1 MPTEPLQPAEPASDA
16 ELAKAAIKT
25 SFDRSAELYEETG
38 VAFFAPQGVELVAR
52 AAPKPGE
59 SVLDLGCGRGHCLF
73 PVAEAVGPAGRV
85 VGTDLSPRMVEL
97 CAADVAARGLGAYVR
112 VEVGDATAPA
122 FPPGSFDL
130 VTAGHVMFLVP
141 EPRLAMRA
149 IAALLRPGGRL
160 AMSTFGPSDAKF
172 AKTMEILYAHYEGPP
187 WNAPADRPFD
197 DGASITA
204 MLLEAGFA
212 DVRVEEVAYD
222 SRFDDLEHFWAWM
235 SSHGGRIL
243 MDLLSPARL
252 AEAKAVALAALA
264 GACEPDGGV
273 VNRSLV
279 RYTTAT
285 LPVG

>member
-1 MPTEPLQPAEPASDA
+1 MPEDGRSDA
-16 ELAKAAIKT
+16 ELAKAAIT
-25 SFDRSAELYEETG
+25 ESFDRSAEVYEQTG

-59 SVLDLGCGRGHCLF
+59 VVLDLGCGRGHCLF

-85 VGTDLSPRMVEL
+85 VGTDLSARMVEL
-97 CAADVAARGLGAYVR
+97 CGAEVAARGLDGYVR
-112 VEVGDATAPA
+112 VEVGDASAPD

-141 EPRLAMRA
+141 EPRPAVRA

-172 AKTMEILYAHYEGPP
+172 GKAMEVLYAHYEGPP
-187 WNAPADRPFD
+187 WNVPDDRPFD

-204 MLLEAGFA
+204 MLEQAGFVH
-212 DVRVEEVAYD
+212 VRVEEIAYD
-222 SRFDDLEHFWAWM
+222 SEFDDLDHFWAWL

-252 AEAKAVALAALA
+252 AEAKAAAFAALA
-264 GACEPDGGV
+264 GACGPGGRV

-279 RYTTAT
+279 RYTTAA